1 MLRYRRLFFP
11 VFLVLSL
18 FLIAP
23 AVHGFSDLEGHW
35 AEKTIKDL
43 VRLEILHGYPD
54 KTFRPDQSITRAEL
68 AKILAVTFNLK
79 SSSKQALAD
88 IDDHWAKEYACA
100 LVEKKIIAAEKG
112 TFYPE
117 RPVTRE
123 EAVGMLTRLVNIKHP
138 EEEYT
143 LKVTPSFADITEE
156 SPAFAEIELA
166 SRLGILPG
174 YYQQKFN
181 PSYLATRAD
190 IAWMISR
197 LREIKTLR
205 GTVLDTN
212 EASGL
217 LTVKPETNG
226 VKVDGEKDEQEARLV
241 LVNDE
246 TVLLRNNITTKP
258 GQVLAGDKLTVF
270 FNPQEKPVFV
280 KAYGE
285 VTQNDLL
292 SRLSAMVKERLTPE
306 QIAAILAGDWDSVK
320 DALTG
325 ELYNQMLN
333 YGLTPAEA
341 EAILMQ
347 DWAYLDM
354 VSRDR
359 LAEALSGYLGITRDL
374 SRALLDRDLER
385 IKEYAKIELI
395 TYALGRILEQ
405 SPPSTPGADGYN
417 G

>member
-1 MLRYRRLFFP
+1 MSRYRRFFFP

-18 FLIAP
+18 FLVAP
-23 AVHGFSDLEGHW
+23 AAYGFSDLKGHW
-35 AEKTIKDL
+35 AEETVENL

-68 AKILAVTFNLK
+68 AKILSVAFNLK
-79 SSSKQALAD
+79 SSSKQTCSDTAG
-88 IDDHWAKEYACA
+88 HWAKEYANA
-100 LVEKKIIAAEKG
+100 LVENQVITLEDGA
-112 TFYPE
+112 FYPE
-117 RPVTRE
+117 KPVTRT
-123 EAVGMLTRLVNIKHP
+123 EAVTILARLLKIKHP

-143 LKVTPSFADITEE
+143 LKVTPSFTDIAEE

-166 SRLGILPG
+166 SRLGLLPG

-217 LTVKPETNG
+217 LTVKPEEG
-226 VKVDGEKDEQEARLV
+226 EQEARLV
-241 LVNDE
+241 LMGEE
-246 TVLLRNNITTKP
+246 TVLLRNNITAKA
-258 GQVLAGDKLTVF
+258 GQVLEGDKLTVF
-270 FNPQEKPVFV
+270 FNSQEKPVFI

-292 SRLSAMVKERLTPE
+292 GRLSAMVKERLTPE

-333 YGLTPAEA
+333 FGLTPAEA

-347 DWAYLDM
+347 DWQYLDL

-395 TYALGRILEQ
+395 TYALSRILDQ
-405 SPPSTPGADGYN
+405 NPSASGTGSYN

>member
-1 MLRYRRLFFP
+1 MSRYRRFFFP
-11 VFLVLSL
+11 VLLVLSL
-18 FLIAP
+18 LLFAP

-35 AEKTIKDL
+35 AEETVRNL

-79 SSSKQALAD
+79 SSSGQASSDTA
-88 IDDHWAKEYACA
+88 DHWAKEYAGA
-100 LVEKKIIAAEKG
+100 LVEKKIITLENGA
-112 TFYPE
+112 FYPE
-117 RPVTRE
+117 RPVTRV
-123 EAVGMLTRLVNIKHP
+123 EAVTMLTRLLNIKHP

-143 LKVTPSFADITEE
+143 LKVTPSFTDITEE

-166 SRLGILPG
+166 SCLGLLPG

-181 PSYLATRAD
+181 PSYLASRAD

-217 LTVKPETNG
+217 LTIKPEE
-226 VKVDGEKDEQEARLV
+226 DGQEARLV
-241 LVNDE
+241 LVGEE

-292 SRLSAMVKERLTPE
+292 SRRSSMVKERLTPE
-306 QIAAILAGDWDSVK
+306 QIAAILAGDWESVK
-320 DALTG
+320 DTLTG

-333 YGLTPAEA
+333 LGLTPAEA

-347 DWAYLDM
+347 DWQYLDL

-385 IKEYAKIELI
+385 VKEYARIELI
-395 TYALGRILEQ
+395 TYALSRILEQ
-405 SPPSTPGADGYN
+405 NPS
-417 G
+417 

>member
-1 MLRYRRLFFP
+1 MVRYRRLFFP

-23 AVHGFSDLEGHW
+23 AAHGFSDLEEHW
-35 AEKTIKDL
+35 AEKTVRDL

-79 SSSKQALAD
+79 SSSGRTFSDTAG
-88 IDDHWAKEYACA
+88 HWAKEYAGA
-100 LVEKKIIAAEKG
+100 LAEKKIITAEDG
-112 TFYPE
+112 AFHPE

-123 EAVGMLTRLVNIKHP
+123 EAVGMLTRLLNIKHP

-143 LKVTPSFADITEE
+143 LKLTPSFTDITDE
-156 SPAFAEIELA
+156 SQAFAEIELA
-166 SRLGILPG
+166 SRLGLLPG
-174 YYQQKFN
+174 YYQEEFN
-181 PSYLATRAD
+181 PSYLASRAD

-217 LTVKPETNG
+217 LTVKPEE
-226 VKVDGEKDEQEARLV
+226 DGQEARLV
-241 LVNDE
+241 LVGDE

-292 SRLSAMVKERLTPE
+292 TRLSSMVKERLTPE
-306 QIAAILAGDWDSVK
+306 QIAAILAGDWESVK

-347 DWAYLDM
+347 DWQYLDL

-374 SRALLDRDLER
+374 GRALLDRDLER
-385 IKEYAKIELI
+385 IKEYARIELI
-395 TYALGRILEQ
+395 TYALSRILDQ
-405 SPPSTPGADGYN
+405 PATPGAGSFN

>member
-23 AVHGFSDLEGHW
+23 AAHGFSDLEGHW

-68 AKILAVTFNLK
+68 AKILAVTLNLK
-79 SSSKQALAD
+79 SSSEQALPD

-100 LVEKKIIAAEKG
+100 LVEKKIITAEKG
-112 TFYPE
+112 AFYPE

-405 SPPSTPGADGYN
+405 SPSATPEAN

>member
-1 MLRYRRLFFP
+1 LL
-11 VFLVLSL
+11 LSL

-23 AVHGFSDLEGHW
+23 AAHGFSDLEGHW
-35 AEKTIKDL
+35 AEETIRNL

-79 SSSKQALAD
+79 PSSGQTCSDTA
-88 IDDHWAKEYACA
+88 DHWAKEYAGA
-100 LVEKKIIAAEKG
+100 LVDKKIIIPENGA
-112 TFYPE
+112 FHPE

-123 EAVGMLTRLVNIKHP
+123 EAVTILTRLLNIKHP

-143 LKVTPSFADITEE
+143 LKVTPSFTDIIED
-156 SPAFAEIELA
+156 SAGFAEIELA

-174 YYQQKFN
+174 YYQQEFN
-181 PSYLATRAD
+181 PSYLASRAD

-197 LREIKTLR
+197 LRQIKTLR

-217 LTVKPETNG
+217 LTVKPEEG
-226 VKVDGEKDEQEARLV
+226 KQEARLV
-241 LVNDE
+241 LVGDE
-246 TVLLRNNITTKP
+246 TVLLRNNISAKA

-270 FNPQEKPVFV
+270 FNPQDKPVFV

-306 QIAAILAGDWDSVK
+306 QIAAILAGDWESVK

-347 DWAYLDM
+347 DWQYLDL

-395 TYALGRILEQ
+395 TYALGRILDQ
-405 SPPSTPGADGYN
+405 GPSAPGASSYN